1 MTINELK
8 AFIEGMDIP
17 EGKQPTAD
25 QWARVLKKLDAVQ
38 EIKLGNYRSDT
49 TYPNGWSSVPRT
61 SDFYPRGITT
71 TI

>member
-25 QWARVLKKLDAVQ
+25 QWARVLKKLEAVQ
-38 EIKLGNYRSDT
+38 EIKLGNYRTDT
-49 TYPNGWSSVPRT
+49 VYPKVPE
-61 SDFYPRGITT
+61 FYPRDITST
-71 TI
+71 F

>member
-38 EIKLGNYRSDT
+38 EIKLGGYVPATS
-49 TYPNGWSSVPRT
+49 YPKSP
-61 SDFYPRGITT
+61 DFYRGLTT
-71 TI
+71 AI